1 MISYIDY
8 FVPERRLRV
17 DRIFECL
24 ELEGQIPANFDT
36 KEDGVGFFSGLLN
49 LSSVSDGG
57 SMSESEMLEPL
68 LSKFFDTSLVRPEE
82 IDLLILV
89 DDQMDRGS
97 RPANFAHY
105 IQHTYKLKKANVLVF
120 SGNHCSN
127 LEHVVV
133 YSESMLKAGLVK
145 NVLAVAVNKIVKAS
159 DRLVGNYAVMGDGA
173 GMIYLENDSERGI
186 ELRGQYLFT
195 NGLLHEST
203 AMDTDNS
210 LLLMKNYMLCLSG
223 LLKKNNIK
231 ANAVKNVIIQNANP
245 LLISQCLLSVGFK
258 SDQIY
263 ADQFASYGHLDCID
277 FLVNLKSLATNSLK
291 SGHSIVSFGLGPAG
305 SYIGL
310 YLQIK

>member
-8 FVPERRLRV
+8 FVPQARLRV

-68 LSKFFDTSLVRPEE
+68 LSKFFNTSSVKPEE
-82 IDLLILV
+82 VELLILV
-89 DDQMDRGS
+89 DDQMDRGC

-105 IQHTYKLKKANVLVF
+105 LQHSYKLKKANVLVF
-120 SGNHCSN
+120 SGNHCAN
-127 LEHVVV
+127 LEHIVV
-133 YSESMLKAGLVK
+133 YAESMLKAGVVK
-145 NVLAVAVNKIVKAS
+145 NILAVAVNKIVKVG
-159 DRLVGNYAVMGDGA
+159 DRIVGNYAVMGDGA
-173 GMIYLENDSERGI
+173 GLIYFENDSENGI

-195 NGLLHEST
+195 NGLLYEST

-223 LLKKNNIK
+223 LLKKNSIK
-231 ANAVKNVIIQNANP
+231 PNTVKNVIVQNANP

-258 SDQIY
+258 SEQIY
-263 ADQFASYGHLDCID
+263 SDQFASYGHLDCID
-277 FLVNLKSLATNSLK
+277 FLVNLRSLATSSLK
-291 SGHSIVSFGLGPAG
+291 SGHNIVSFGLGPAG
-305 SYIGL
+305 SYICL
-310 YLQIK
+310 YLQVK